1 MLLRNILF
9 AKDVTC
15 HVFGKQNVPLFFIY
29 SRDFLIKLTTIFF
42 SYDLPEL
49 LMALNHKFNKSKYEN
64 RSSTT
69 DSVYPFYDSEMVDNI
84 GHRSRVLLSIQEEN
98 TTESARRISI
108 DNKEVIG
115 ENFNVTGT
123 GRYVDDD

>member
-1 MLLRNILF
+1 
-9 AKDVTC
+9 
-15 HVFGKQNVPLFFIY
+15 
-29 SRDFLIKLTTIFF
+29 
-42 SYDLPEL
+42 
-49 LMALNHKFNKSKYEN
+49 MALNHKFNKSKYEN